1 MESMGAL
8 IIGLLAHTLRS
19 DQYYEKVPVEKTYSL
34 CNAMMTSSLLE
45 VCDLPPGQLVIFSSS
60 LRRNSASGLGVEF
73 SFLLEIYLQIL
84 CLEMIVHLILLI
96 ILLSCWYLLCLSLC
110 HVFRCVSISSFHC
123 VTHSV
128 TQSLSHSLSQV

>member
-8 IIGLLAHTLRS
+8 IIGLLAHTLHS

-45 VCDLPPGQLVIFSSS
+45 VCDLPPGHLVIFSSS

-96 ILLSCWYLLCLSLC
+96 IQHRGNRRKSVTKSPSTT
-110 HVFRCVSISSFHC
+110 VMVVTISS
-123 VTHSV
+123 
-128 TQSLSHSLSQV
+128 LYIPLKL